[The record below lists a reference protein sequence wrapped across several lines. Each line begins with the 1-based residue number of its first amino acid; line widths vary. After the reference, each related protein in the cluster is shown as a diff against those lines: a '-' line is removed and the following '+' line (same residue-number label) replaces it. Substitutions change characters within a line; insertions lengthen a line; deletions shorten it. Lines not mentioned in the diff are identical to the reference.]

1 MEDYYEKTSFR
12 TDRRRYRTLILLMRI
27 LRPLGQSDTDT
38 AAPDAAQTSAVPDSA
53 QGTGESGGSST
64 DTKEIEAEEKRLS
77 FGSAAETI

>member
-1 MEDYYEKTSFR
+1 MKKLLSALTAVVIALSFCSCG
-12 TDRRRYRTLILLMRI
+12 I

-64 DTKEIEAEEKRLS
+64 DTKKSKPRKS
-77 FGSAAETI
+77 VFPSSAAETI

>member
-1 MEDYYEKTSFR
+1 MEIIMKKLLSALTAVVIALSFCSCG
-12 TDRRRYRTLILLMRI
+12 I

-77 FGSAAETI
+77 FVGC